1 MTVEFDPA
9 KSEWNTRERG
19 LPFSM
24 VEDFDWDTAVTRE
37 DARSDYGEPRYVAIG
52 YVEALV
58 YVIVFTPRG
67 EDTRVVSFR
76 RANDRE
82 IRAYEDARSIQG
94 R

>member
-1 MTVEFDPA
+1 MAIEFDPA
-9 KSEWNTRERG
+9 KSEWNVRERG

-67 EDTRVVSFR
+67 EDTRVISFR

-82 IRAYEDARSIQG
+82 IKAYEDARSVQN

>member
-1 MTVEFDPA
+1 MAIEFDPA
-9 KSEWNTRERG
+9 KSEWNVRERR

-24 VEDFDWDTAVTRE
+24 VEDFDWDTAGTRE
-37 DARSDYGEPRYVAIG
+37 DARTDYGEPRYVAIG
-52 YVEALV
+52 CVAALV
-58 YVIVFTPRG
+58 YVVVFTPRG
-67 EDTRVVSFR
+67 EDTRVISFR